1 MGILRL
7 RITAMKTL
15 SEASIA
21 SQEARK
27 RRGWAGGVFAT
38 IQPRFLREE
47 GSTDDVEGSRE
58 GGGVGGTE
66 AGGKDRRSSKQNKSE
81 PKITSDVGGD
91 GGWRVSNPRQEK
103 RRQKGL
109 EAAYN
114 SGLMAGWT

>member
-58 GGGVGGTE
+58 GGGWVE
-66 AGGKDRRSSKQNKSE
+66 Q
-81 PKITSDVGGD
+81 
-91 GGWRVSNPRQEK
+91 RQEGKTGVPASKTKANLKSRATLGAMGGGGSRIHDRKSADK
-103 RRQKGL
+103 RV
-109 EAAYN
+109 
-114 SGLMAGWT
+114 